1 MEMAKLKQMKELLAD
16 THVRGKIDRAVE
28 TAKEIGWTSWFNGV
42 PVQPELE
49 TYMNMLS
56 NNMKR
61 MKFYPVEFTQV
72 WKTHVDG
79 THTHHFIVDEFSAYM
94 DEYPFDLGRVGY
106 RNYSVDGDANTYGV
120 YSRKITN
127 AKYRG
132 NRDQYHMM
140 LTNDMKKAVKLANTY
155 LVPYATR
162 ELATAYYKHM
172 QANVE
177 AVHERARNAANEVV
191 SNIRG
196 DSKVILA
203 ELMHLKSMGVKFKTD
218 EFIKASEKVED
229 AYNLAREE
237 AQRTVMALF
246 VRFRKVG
253 EDTYADVQQADD
265 VRKSYNAPRI
275 SSPSTTYSMSDLPE
289 DIVKSISVLS
299 ILNDKQYVPRVGQK
313 IDEYTYWIER
323 G

>member
-28 TAKEIGWTSWFNGV
+28 TAKEIGWASWFNGV

-132 NRDQYHMM
+132 SRDQYNMM
-140 LTNDMKKAVKLANTY
+140 LTNDMKKAVKLASTY
-155 LVPYATR
+155 LVPYSTK

-196 DSKVILA
+196 DSKIILA
-203 ELMHLKSMGVKFKTD
+203 ELMHLKSMGVKFKT
-218 EFIKASEKVED
+218 EQFITASEKIED

-237 AQRTVMALF
+237 SQRT
-246 VRFRKVG
+246 
-253 EDTYADVQQADD
+253 DD

-289 DIVKSISVLS
+289 DIVRSISVLS

>member
-1 MEMAKLKQMKELLAD
+1 MAKLKQMKELLAD
-16 THVRGKIDRAVE
+16 ENIRAKIRRAVE
-28 TAKEIGWTSWFNGV
+28 TAKEHGWTNWFNDV

-49 TYMNMLS
+49 AYMNMLS

-61 MKFYPVEFTQV
+61 MKFYPVEFVQV
-72 WKTHVDG
+72 WKTHADG
-79 THTHHFIVDEFSAYM
+79 SHTHYFMVDEFSAYM

-120 YSRKITN
+120 YSRKISN

-132 NRDQYHMM
+132 NRDQHHMM
-140 LTNDMKKAVKLANTY
+140 LTNDIKKAVKLASTY
-155 LVPYATR
+155 LVPYSTK

-172 QANVE
+172 QNHVE
-177 AVHERARNAANEVV
+177 SVYERAQRSAVDVV

-196 DSKVILA
+196 DSKIILA
-203 ELMHLKSMGVKFKTD
+203 EMMHLKSLGVKFKTE
-218 EFIKASEKVED
+218 EFVKASEKIED

-237 AQRTVMALF
+237 SQRTVTALF

-253 EDTYADVQQADD
+253 DDTYADVQPTDD
-265 VRKSYNAPRI
+265 VRKSSYSPRI
-275 SSPSTTYSMSDLPE
+275 SSPSTTYAMSDLPE